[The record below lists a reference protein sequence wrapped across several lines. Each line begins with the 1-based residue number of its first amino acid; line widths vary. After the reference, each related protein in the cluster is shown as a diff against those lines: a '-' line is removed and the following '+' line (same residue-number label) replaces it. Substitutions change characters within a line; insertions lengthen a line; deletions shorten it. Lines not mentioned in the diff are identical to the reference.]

1 MCGRFNVMDDPLTK
15 ILCEQLGLF
24 EQQSQLRFSDDV
36 APASTVSIIKQDNG
50 QRMITDAT
58 WWLLMEKSPEGLKAN
73 YKYASFNSRSDKLN
87 NSRAIAYKPYRETRC
102 IIPASS
108 FVEGQ
113 DKHYYHLK
121 PENTAIAFG
130 GLYKTWLDEKSGELI
145 NSTSIITL
153 PGHPKFEHI
162 HKKSL
167 PLMLPLDNKPL
178 IDAWLD
184 PAFQQVSSF
193 NPFLKPVLHCDFH
206 ATPVDKPSKRNQI
219 GLMEVIQAD

>member
-36 APASTVSIIKQDNG
+36 APASTVSIIKQDKD
-50 QRMITDAT
+50 QRVFADAT

-87 NSRAIAYKPYRETRC
+87 NSRAIAYHPYRETRC

-113 DKHYYHLK
+113 DKHYYHLT

-130 GLYKTWLDEKSGELI
+130 GIYKTWLNETTGELTH
-145 NSTSIITL
+145 STSIITL
-153 PGHPKFEHI
+153 PGHSKFEHI
-162 HKKSL
+162 HRKSL

-184 PAFQQVSSF
+184 PHFQQVSSF
-193 NPFLKPVLHCDFH
+193 TPFLKPVLHYGFH
-206 ATPVDKPSKRNQI
+206 ATPIDKPSKRNQI
-219 GLMEVIQAD
+219 GLMEVIPAD